1 MNFIHENFMLQGET
15 AKKLYHNY
23 AKGLPIID
31 YHCHLSPQM
40 IAENHRFLNIT
51 ELMLGGDHYKWRV
64 MRAAGI
70 DEKYI
75 TGDADDYD
83 KFLKWAQVLPLCI
96 GNPLYHWTHL
106 ELKRYFDIDEPLTPK
121 NVDAVW
127 QRCNDLLQREE
138 FYARGLILQ
147 SNIEVICTTDDPLDS
162 LEYHQKLKDSFDVK
176 ILPAFRPDKAVEIGK
191 ETFRPYM
198 QKMGVSTYED
208 LCIKIKERI
217 AYFHA
222 NGCRISDHALEYVP
236 FSTGNGKQAFEKA
249 MCGKPLTRAEEDS
262 YKTEILLLCAGEY
275 TRLGWAMQLHIG
287 ALRNNN
293 TPMFHLLGPDTGYD
307 CANDLCIAD
316 ALVRFLD
323 RLESWDCLPK
333 TILYTLNPKDNP
345 VLSTVLGS
353 FQKAPF
359 YGKLQFGSG
368 WWFNDQK
375 DGMVGQ
381 MTSLANVGL
390 LSTFVGMLTDSRS
403 FISYPRHEYFRRIL
417 CNLIGGWVDNG
428 EYPCDEEYL
437 SRIIYDICYGNAKRY
452 FGI

>member
-1 MNFIHENFMLQGET
+1 MLHGET
-15 AKKLYHNY
+15 AQKLYHSF
-23 AKGLPIID
+23 AKGLPIVD

-40 IAENHRFLNIT
+40 IAENHRFQSIT

-64 MRAAGI
+64 MRTAGI
-70 DEKYI
+70 EEKYI
-75 TGDADDYD
+75 TGDADDYH
-83 KFLKWAQVLPLCI
+83 KFLKWSEVLPLCI

-106 ELKRYFDIDEPLTPK
+106 ELKRYFGIDKQLMPETA
-121 NVDAVW
+121 DEIW
-127 QRCNDLLQREE
+127 RQCNDFLSRED
-138 FYARGLILQ
+138 YRTQGLILK
-147 SNIEVICTTDDPLDS
+147 SNVEVICTTDDPLDS
-162 LEYHQKLKDSFDVK
+162 LEYHQKLKADFPVK

-191 ETFRPYM
+191 DAFRPYM
-198 QKMGVSTYED
+198 QRLGVSTYEG
-208 LCIKIKERI
+208 LCAKLKERI
-217 AYFHA
+217 AYFHT

-236 FSTGNGKQAFEKA
+236 FAAGSGKIAFNKA
-249 MCGKPLTRAEEDS
+249 MHGIPLTRAEEDG
-262 YKTEILLLCAGEY
+262 YKMEILSLCAGEY

-293 TPMFHLLGPDTGYD
+293 TPMFRALGPDTGYD

-316 ALVRFLD
+316 GLVRFLD
-323 RLESWDCLPK
+323 HLESTDSLPK

-359 YGKLQFGSG
+359 YGKLQFGSS

-375 DGMVGQ
+375 DGMVDQ

-390 LSTFVGMLTDSRS
+390 LSTFIGMLTDSRS
-403 FISYPRHEYFRRIL
+403 FISYPRHEYFRQIL
-417 CNLIGGWVDNG
+417 CNLIGNWVDRG
-428 EYPCDEEYL
+428 EYPYDEAYL
-437 SRIIYDICYGNAKRY
+437 SKIIRDICYQNAKRY